1 MERIPVDVLICP
13 CQEKCRKGR
22 HESACP
28 NSRAGNASRSGPSGR
43 GVQPRSNVDS
53 SKLATLRT
61 LLELPD
67 DATPNAILDATIENL
82 APNTHQQK

>member
-1 MERIPVDVLICP
+1 MTTPCME
-13 CQEKCRKGR
+13 ECRPGR
-22 HESACP
+22 HDSTCP

-61 LLELPD
+61 LLALED
-67 DATPNAILDATIENL
+67 TATPNQVLDAAIRQIESSR
-82 APNTHQQK
+82 T